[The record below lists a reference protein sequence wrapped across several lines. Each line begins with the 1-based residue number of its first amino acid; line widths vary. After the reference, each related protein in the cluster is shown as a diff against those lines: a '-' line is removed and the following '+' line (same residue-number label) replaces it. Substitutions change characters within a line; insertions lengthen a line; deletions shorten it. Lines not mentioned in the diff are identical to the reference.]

1 MAISFLTLFPQ
12 PVRLAIL
19 ASVGLIFSCL
29 MAPLAYAQ
37 IPLESDDWKLHAE
50 RDNIKI
56 YTKKHNDSNFQ
67 AFKAIALLNSPITN
81 IMAVMANP
89 HSCVEWVH
97 GCIESWGF
105 DQESF
110 RKRYAYSVNDL
121 PWPVQDRDYVL
132 EINTSNNAATGEFSM
147 SMYAV
152 SDKRPKN
159 PKYVRV
165 TVAETHYTFR
175 PQGEDKTEMIWLQH
189 TEPGGSIPSWLV
201 NALIVDIPIKSMKS
215 LEKVANS
222 EKYSNAEILYDEENQ
237 IIGVKS
243 AK

>member
-1 MAISFLTLFPQ
+1 MFAKI
-12 PVRLAIL
+12 
-19 ASVGLIFSCL
+19 GLGL
-29 MAPLAYAQ
+29 LLLVAPLAHAE
-37 IPLESDDWKLHAE
+37 IPLESSDWKLHAE

-67 AFKAIALLNSPITN
+67 AFKAVALLNSPITN

-97 GCIESWGF
+97 GCVESWGF
-105 DQESF
+105 DEESF

-132 EINTSNNAATGEFSM
+132 EINTSNNAETGEFSM

-152 SDKRPKN
+152 ADKRPKD

-165 TVAETHYTFR
+165 TVAETHYFFR